1 MTAPAAET
9 STRKAARGNLLLTAW
24 QGLMRMP
31 AGNIIFVFVS
41 VQLILVVAALIFP
54 DDFRYLSRPNILIM
68 LRAIPMLGILAL
80 GVGLLMVAGEFDLSV
95 GSVFGLT
102 TYVLAIVY
110 TDWEWPLYAALL
122 AAGATGLA
130 AGLVNGLITVKAG
143 IPSFITTLGTMLIV
157 RGLVRWISGMDTE
170 RFNPGELFQAVAVG
184 KLGLMQAQFLW
195 FIGLAIVAGYVLHR
209 TKLGNHVYAV
219 GGNKAAA
226 IATGVNVDRV
236 KLICFMFSSLAATV
250 SGVLSLAR
258 VHSVTPAQGFGVELK
273 AIAICVI
280 GGLFLMGGRGT
291 IVGIFIGACLF
302 YTVEDVLLL
311 IRAPGHFLDLFIGA
325 VIVAAVIMNT
335 WTSRREDRQ

>member
-1 MTAPAAET
+1 MVAPASDTA
-9 STRKAARGNLLLTAW
+9 AARPHPILGAW
-24 QGLMRMP
+24 EGLRRMP
-31 AGNIIFVFVS
+31 AGNIIIVFVL
-41 VQLILVVAALIFP
+41 VQVVLIIAALIYP

-68 LRAIPMLGILAL
+68 LRAIPTLGIVAL

-122 AAGATGLA
+122 AAGASGLA
-130 AGLVNGLITVKAG
+130 AGLANGLITVKFG
-143 IPSFITTLGTMLIV
+143 IPSFITTLGTLLIF
-157 RGLVRWISGMDTE
+157 RGVVRWISGMDTE
-170 RFNPGELFQAVAVG
+170 RFNPGELFQAVSVG
-184 KLGLMQAQFLW
+184 KLGLMQAQFVW
-195 FIGLAIVAGYVLHR
+195 FIALAIVAGYVLHR
-209 TKLGNHVYAV
+209 TKLGNHIYAV

-236 KLICFMFSSLAATV
+236 KLTCFMLASLAATV
-250 SGVLSLAR
+250 AGVLSLAR
-258 VHSVTPAQGFGVELK
+258 VHSVTPAQGFGIELK

-291 IVGIFIGACLF
+291 IIGIFIGACLF

-325 VIVAAVIMNT
+325 VIVVAVIMNT
-335 WTSRREDRQ
+335 WASRSEDRQ